1 MQRSSW
7 TFGVYLDGVKDLA
20 LHGGDGDVHLGH
32 FVGHGRRRV
41 LHRAQILLLAAKNK
55 QTNKQTNHLNDV
67 IAGGKRPIQSRRPP
81 VFLAT
86 LFAIKR
92 VSVKRVS
99 KFYFLS

>member
-55 QTNKQTNHLNDV
+55 QTNKGITSMTSLPVGN
-67 IAGGKRPIQSRRPP
+67 GQSNPGVRR
-81 VFLAT
+81 F
-86 LFAIKR
+86 
-92 VSVKRVS
+92 S
-99 KFYFLS
+99 